1 MAVSAGYDF
10 VARTETRLGPLTQ
23 IYRPRSIV
31 AAEERSRSLRP
42 HRRDMEPRTL
52 GDRLLRAAD
61 ASFVG
66 RHAELGVLGK
76 VLHAADPGFVVAFVH
91 GPY

>member
-1 MAVSAGYDF
+1 
-10 VARTETRLGPLTQ
+10 
-23 IYRPRSIV
+23 
-31 AAEERSRSLRP
+31 
-42 HRRDMEPRTL
+42 MEPRTL